1 MDEIS
6 INLWGQTR
14 TIKQG
19 HFLKS
24 QCMSLKKRGR
34 RGGTKLMEGCL
45 FKFWPGGGVPF
56 REEWVQEL
64 TKAIVLFGQENL
76 KKRKQA
82 PDYLC
87 YHFCSIPF
95 WTSDYWN
102 SACRNKETVW
112 SFPGWRQQ
120 KQKLPCLSHGKILT
134 SILHSIRT
142 WNSTEIRQFTKLEHF
157 LKFTNIN

>member
-6 INLWGQTR
+6 INLWGQT
-14 TIKQG
+14 TMIKQG
-19 HFLKS
+19 HYLKS
-24 QCMSLKKRGR
+24 QCTSLKKVEGEEALSWWRGAY
-34 RGGTKLMEGCL
+34 
-45 FKFWPGGGVPF
+45 FKFWPDGGVPF

-64 TKAIVLFGQENL
+64 TKTIVLFGLENK
-76 KKRKQA
+76 KKRKQV

-120 KQKLPCLSHGKILT
+120 KQKLPCLSHRKILT
-134 SILHSIRT
+134 SILHSICT